1 MAAPERGRTRWE
13 LLLPILAVPVI
24 VLGALVAGIAL
35 FAFTGDEDGGRTD
48 GGRKDG
54 GRTDGGR
61 TGAAAGVPCA
71 EALAFGAAERPPGA
85 TVRDCTVQRGIDTS
99 YSAVLRMPRA
109 DVRGWLRATY
119 PDAPRPRTG
128 GGVCGALCLDVT
140 RENGLPGT
148 AGAHVVQVRVEHE
161 NAETALVRFSAFTM

>member
-13 LLLPILAVPVI
+13 LLLPIVAVPVI
-24 VLGALVAGIAL
+24 VLGALVTGIAL
-35 FAFTGDEDGGRTD
+35 WASSGEEHGARP
-48 GGRKDG
+48 
-54 GRTDGGR
+54 
-61 TGAAAGVPCA
+61 GAAAGVPCA
-71 EALAFGAAERPPGA
+71 EALAFGAAERPRGA

-99 YSAVLRMPRA
+99 YSAVLRMPRE

-119 PDAPRPRTG
+119 PDAPEPRTG

-148 AGAHVVQVRVEHE
+148 AGAHVVQVRVDDV